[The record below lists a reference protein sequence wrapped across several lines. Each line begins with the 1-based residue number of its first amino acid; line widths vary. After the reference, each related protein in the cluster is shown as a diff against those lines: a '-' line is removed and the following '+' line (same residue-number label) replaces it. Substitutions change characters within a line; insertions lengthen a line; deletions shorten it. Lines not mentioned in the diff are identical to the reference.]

1 MSTPSFWKVGL
12 SGGSTLMTSVGL
24 GPDGAGA
31 MTMGSPGTGRQQA
44 AKRNAIPEAKMG
56 WILFAAN
63 HAARYHGLDGGFQFT
78 LDTGGVS

>member
-1 MSTPSFWKVGL
+1 MIDPGVVRPPLDKYR
-12 SGGSTLMTSVGL
+12 GGVTTEARPPGQFGGGNPQSDS
-24 GPDGAGA
+24 
-31 MTMGSPGTGRQQA
+31 SPP
-44 AKRNAIPEAKMG
+44 NAIPEAKMG